1 MNNKGQSL
9 VTFVI
14 IFPILFLMFLLVYN
28 IGSMVLL
35 KSELDDINYIALD
48 YGIDNINNDNCI
60 DNVKKLIVK
69 NKDNIDNVNI
79 NIEDGKMY
87 IILEDSIDTKAS
99 FGNVFNVKSSY
110 VGYIKDDKKIIE
122 KISR

>member
-99 FGNVFNVKSSY
+99 FGKVFNVKSSY